1 MATNTP
7 KSKDNDDL
15 DVGLLL
21 NTLIALRRGD
31 FETRMPNDWTG
42 LPGKVAD
49 AINDIIDMAQRASG
63 DFERV
68 SKVVG
73 EAGKVTARLSVANLH
88 GSWAKLVESSNTLI
102 ENLVSPLNEMVRVIS
117 AVSTGDLSQ
126 TMPIEVGG
134 KALEGQFRQSA
145 EIVNGMVNRLGTF
158 SAEVTR
164 VAREVGSEGKLG
176 GQARVP
182 GVVGIW
188 KDLTE
193 SVNFMAANLT
203 SQVRNIALV
212 TTAVAGGDL
221 SKQITVEAKGE
232 IAELKTTI
240 NTMVDQLSLFASE
253 VTRVAREVGTEGK
266 LGGQADVKGVGGTWK
281 DLTESVNSM
290 AANLTSQVRNIA
302 LVTTAVAGGDL
313 SKQITVEAKGEIL
326 ELKNTINTMV
336 DLLSTFSSEVTR
348 VAREVGTEG
357 RLGGQAEV
365 QGVGGTWKD
374 LTESVN
380 FMAANLTSQVRNIA
394 QVTTAVAQGDLG
406 KKITV
411 EAKGEIEELKSTVN
425 TMVDQLSTFA
435 SEVTRVAREVGTE
448 GKLGGQAEVKGVG
461 GTWKDLTESVN
472 SMAANLTSQ
481 VRNIAQV
488 TTAVAQG
495 DLGKMITVDAKG
507 EIQQL
512 KSTINTMVD
521 HFSTFASEVTRVA
534 REVGSE
540 GKLGGQARVPGVAG
554 TWKDLTESVNFM
566 AANLTSQVRN
576 IALVTTAVAGGDL
589 GKKIT
594 VDAEGEIDKLKGTIN
609 TMVDQLNSF
618 ASEVTRVAREV
629 GTDGKLGG
637 QADVKGVAGTWK
649 DLTESVNFMAA
660 NLTSQVRN
668 IAQVTTAVAQGDLG
682 KKITVEAKGEIEE
695 LKSTIN
701 TMVDQL
707 STFASEVTRVAREVG
722 TEGKLGGQAEV
733 KGVGGTWKDLT
744 ESVNGMAANLTAQ
757 VRNIAYVTT
766 AVAKG
771 DLSCTIT
778 VDVRGEFLQLK
789 ETINT
794 MVDQL
799 STFASEVTRVARE
812 VGAEGKLGGQA
823 DVPGV
828 AGTWQDL
835 TENVNML
842 AANLTGQVRN
852 IAQVTTAVAGGDLG
866 KKITVEAKGEIAELK
881 STINTMVDQLSTF
894 ASEVTRVARE
904 VGTDGKLGGQAEV
917 EGVGGTWKDLTENVN
932 MLAANLTS
940 QVRNI
945 AEVTTA
951 VARGDLGRK
960 ITVEARG
967 EILDVK
973 NTVNIM
979 VDQLSTFASEVTRV
993 AREVGVDGKLG
1004 GQAAVPGV
1012 AGTWKD
1018 LTENVNMLAAN
1029 LTGQVRN
1036 IAEVTTAVARGDLG
1050 KKITVAAMGEILEL
1064 KSTINTMV
1072 DQLSTFASEVTRVA
1086 REVGSEGKLGGQAAV
1101 PGVAGTWKD
1110 LTDNVNSMAANLTG
1124 QVRNIAEV
1132 TVAVANGDLSRKIMV
1147 DVRGEFLQLKE
1158 TINTMVDQLR
1168 SFASEVTRV
1177 AREVGME
1184 GRLGGQAAVP
1194 GVSGTWKDLT
1204 ESVNMLA
1211 ANLTN
1216 QVRNIAQVTTAVANG
1231 DLGKKVTVDV
1241 KGEILELKNTV
1252 NTMVDQLNSFAA
1264 EVTRVAREVG
1274 TEGKLGGQAMVR
1286 GVSGTWKDLTDN
1298 VNFMAANLTGQV
1310 RGIAKVVTAVAT
1322 GDLKKRL
1329 TVEAKGEIADLADTI
1344 NGMTETLALFAD
1356 QVTSVAREV
1365 GVEGKLGGQANV
1377 PGAAGTWKDLTDN
1390 VNGLAANL
1398 TSQVRAI
1405 AGVATAVTKGD
1416 LTRSVMVEAKGEV
1429 AELKDNVNE
1438 MIRNLRETTNQN
1450 SEQDWLKTN
1459 LAKFTRVLQGQ
1470 RDLITVS
1477 KTVMSELAPLV
1488 SAQHGVF
1495 YIMDETAGSEPRLK
1509 LLSAYA
1515 YKERKNLATQWKI
1528 GEGMV
1533 GQCAYEKQR
1542 ILLTNVPDDYVQITS
1557 GLGSATPLNIV
1568 VLPIVFEGKVKA
1580 VIELASFERYS
1591 ATHQAFLDQLGES
1604 IGIVLNTIEANMRTE
1619 ELLKQ
1624 SQSLANELQSQ
1635 QEELRKTNDKLGDK
1649 ARLLEEQKME
1659 VETKNREVEQA
1670 KAAVEEKAEQLSITS
1685 KYKSEFLSNMS
1696 HELRTPLNSL
1706 LILAQQL
1713 AENPQNHLDKDEV
1726 KYAKTIQESG
1736 DDLLLLINEILD
1748 LAKIESGTVALD
1760 ISVVPFSTLRDQ
1772 IDRNFHHIAQKR
1784 GLGFDI
1790 HLASD
1795 LPPTLLTDEKRLQQ
1809 VLKNLLSNAFKFTEK
1824 GRVALRV
1831 ARATDGWS
1839 PDLVSLNGAS
1849 DVFAFSVEDSG
1860 IGIAEDK
1867 QRLIFEAFQQADG
1880 STARKYGGTGL
1891 GLSISREIAHLLS
1904 GELKLSYSE
1913 PGNGSCFVL
1922 YVPQLIADTI
1932 SVPSPGVRPLRQ
1944 FDVPSMPI
1952 KLERAMSKTSAIEE
1966 ADDRANI
1973 LGSDLVLLVIE
1984 DDTAFANI
1992 IMDVAHEH
2000 GFKAVIASLGAQ
2012 SLELA
2017 RRYKPDAITL
2027 DIRMPVMDGWTVL
2040 DVLKRDPDLRH
2051 IPVDVITV
2059 EDDALRAISIG
2070 AFQFLTKPVNRERLG
2085 EAMEALRKYRER
2097 AIKTLLLVADKQVQ
2111 KETADLLS
2119 GGDVRIQNATS
2130 GEAGLAALH
2139 KKSFD
2144 CVVVGAKLSDMSG
2157 VDFVTAT
2164 RKDKSLSVVPVV
2176 VYSNAPLDVSELTTL
2191 EKLATSS
2198 VTHSAPSPEQLISQV
2213 TLFLHSVVSKFPIDK
2228 RQLIE
2233 KATNNLAGKKVLI
2246 VDDDVRNIFALTAV
2260 LERKGVT
2267 VLSEES
2273 GQAAIDTLMKTLDV
2287 DMVLMDIMMPGMDG
2301 LEAMRAIRKM
2311 ERFAKLPIIALTAK
2325 AMVGDR
2331 EKCLEA
2337 GASDYLSK
2345 PVNIEQLNSL
2355 MQVWSS

>member
-1 MATNTP
+1 MVTNTP
-7 KSKDNDDL
+7 KSKDNGDL
-15 DVGLLL
+15 DIGLLL

-31 FETRMPNDWTG
+31 FSTRMPNDWTG

-73 EAGKVTARLSVANLH
+73 EAGKVTARLSVANLQ

-117 AVSTGDLSQ
+117 AVSSGDLSQ
-126 TMPIEVGG
+126 TMPVEVGG
-134 KALEGQFRQSA
+134 KALEGQFRKSA

-203 SQVRNIALV
+203 NQVRNIAQV

-240 NTMVDQLSLFASE
+240 NTMVDQLSTFASE

-266 LGGQADVKGVGGTWK
+266 LGGQADVKGVAGTWK
-281 DLTESVNSM
+281 DLTESVNFM

-406 KKITV
+406 KKISV

-521 HFSTFASEVTRVA
+521 QLSTFASEVTRVA

-594 VDAEGEIDKLKGTIN
+594 VDAEGEIDKLKNTIN

-637 QADVKGVAGTWK
+637 QAEVKDVAGTWK

-771 DLSCTIT
+771 DLSCTIS

-828 AGTWQDL
+828 AGTWKDL

-852 IAQVTTAVAGGDLG
+852 IAQVTTAVARGDLG
-866 KKITVEAKGEIAELK
+866 KKITVEAKGEIEELK

-1211 ANLTN
+1211 ANLTS
-1216 QVRNIAQVTTAVANG
+1216 QVRNIAQVTTAVAYG

-1405 AGVATAVTKGD
+1405 AAVATAVTKGD

-1438 MIRNLRETTNQN
+1438 MIRNLRETINQN

-1495 YIMDETAGSEPRLK
+1495 YIMDETVGSEPRLK

-1635 QEELRKTNDKLGDK
+1635 QEELRKTNDQLGDK

-1670 KAAVEEKAEQLSITS
+1670 KAAVEEKADQLAVTS

-1713 AENPQNHLDKDEV
+1713 AENPQSHLDANEV
-1726 KYAKTIQESG
+1726 KYAKTIQDSG

-1748 LAKIESGTVALD
+1748 LAKIESGTVSLD
-1760 ISVVPFSTLRDQ
+1760 ISVVPFTTLRDQ
-1772 IDRNFHHIAQKR
+1772 IDRNFNHIAQKR
-1784 GLGFDI
+1784 GISFDI
-1790 HLASD
+1790 GLASD
-1795 LPPTLLTDEKRLQQ
+1795 LPTTLVTDEKRLQQ

-1831 ARATDGWS
+1831 ARATGGWS
-1839 PDLVSLNGAS
+1839 PDMDSLNLARE
-1849 DVFAFSVEDSG
+1849 VFAFSVEDSG
-1860 IGIAEDK
+1860 IGIAQDK

-1913 PGNGSCFVL
+1913 PGKGSCFVL
-1922 YVPQLIADTI
+1922 YVPQLIADTVI
-1932 SVPSPGVRPLRQ
+1932 MPPPNGRPLRQ
-1944 FDVPSMPI
+1944 FDAPSESI
-1952 KLERAMSKTSAIEE
+1952 QLERSLRNTVAQEVD
-1966 ADDRANI
+1966 DDRAT
-1973 LGSDLVLLVIE
+1973 LQGGDLVLLVIE

-1992 IMDVAHEH
+1992 ILDVAHEH
-2000 GFKAVIASLGAQ
+2000 GFKVVIATTGVQA
-2012 SLELA
+2012 LELA
-2017 RRYKPDAITL
+2017 RRYKPDAITM
-2027 DIRMPVMDGWTVL
+2027 DIRMPVMDGWTLL
-2040 DVLKRDPDLRH
+2040 DVFKRDPDLRH

-2059 EDDALRAISIG
+2059 EDDALRALSSG
-2070 AFQFLTKPVNRERLG
+2070 AFQFFTKPVNRDQLG
-2085 EAMEALRKYRER
+2085 QAMESLRKYHDR
-2097 AIKTLLLVADKQVQ
+2097 AIKMLLLVADKQVQ
-2111 KETADLLS
+2111 KDTADLLS
-2119 GGDVRIQNATS
+2119 GTDVNIQNASS
-2130 GEAGLAALH
+2130 GKAGLAAMQ

-2144 CVVVGAKLSDMSG
+2144 CVVVGAKLFDMSC
-2157 VDFVTAT
+2157 VDFVAAT
-2164 RKDKSLSVVPVV
+2164 RKDPSLSVVPVV
-2176 VYSNAPLDVSELTTL
+2176 VYSNEPIEQSELLAL
-2191 EKLATSS
+2191 EKLAANR
-2198 VTHSAPSPEQLISQV
+2198 VVRSAESPDRLVNQV
-2213 TLFLHSVVSKFPIDK
+2213 TLFLHSIVSKLPVDK
-2228 RQLIE
+2228 RQLIVQ
-2233 KATNNLAGKKVLI
+2233 ANNNLTGKKVLI

-2260 LERKGVT
+2260 LERKGVI
-2267 VLSEES
+2267 VLSAES
-2273 GQAAIDTLMKTLDV
+2273 GRTGIDTLQKNPDV
-2287 DMVLMDIMMPGMDG
+2287 DLVLMDIMMPDMDG
-2301 LEAMRAIRKM
+2301 MEAMRAIRKL
-2311 ERFAKLPIIALTAK
+2311 EKFATLPIIALTAK

-2331 EKCLEA
+2331 EKCIEA

-2355 MQVWSS
+2355 MQVWSK